1 MAVTMTMMGMVL
13 VMLRVFC
20 LTNRR
25 ELFRESEVVR
35 ALLITPRVPED
46 SRHDLDKVLVYTRRR
61 FVPINNLCS
70 SVQRILLSWICIA
83 EREVLDIVRSVVILS
98 VDGIELVNQAAIDT
112 LALTKGNVKVSR
124 YLVDFKIAIDI
135 TALPFL

>member
-46 SRHDLDKVLVYTRRR
+46 SRHDLDKVLVKYTRRR

-70 SVQRILLSWICIA
+70 SVQRILLSWIL
-83 EREVLDIVRSVVILS
+83 R
-98 VDGIELVNQAAIDT
+98 AAADVP
-112 LALTKGNVKVSR
+112 A
-124 YLVDFKIAIDI
+124 
-135 TALPFL
+135 TALC